1 MSGGG
6 DGQVGRAGPSQ
17 LGGLAC
23 GEWGSLFPLEAS
35 PAWAGAHCPC
45 FSLPAPPGPR
55 LPRAPPPGIHFP
67 VASPGPRNCKELL
80 TRGHFLSG
88 WHTIYMPDCQP
99 LTVLCDMDMDGG
111 GWTVST
117 GTSGTAVWSLGTPQ
131 TRLCARGRAVSGG
144 LSLL

>member
-1 MSGGG
+1 M
-6 DGQVGRAGPSQ
+6 GRSPLPLLLPPRPS
-17 LGGLAC
+17 
-23 GEWGSLFPLEAS
+23 
-35 PAWAGAHCPC
+35 
-45 FSLPAPPGPR
+45 
-55 LPRAPPPGIHFP
+55 RAPPAQGSPSRHPFPGCL
-67 VASPGPRNCKELL
+67 PRTPELQGAA